1 MTKTEKA
8 AATFAAT
15 FNCSQAVF
23 SAFGTGAGMTEDQ
36 CLKLSCAFGG
46 GMARNQMTCGAVTGA
61 LLALGLHFG
70 RGAGDPL
77 AATGNTYE
85 KTNRFFEEFQK
96 RHGSI
101 NCREL
106 LHGLDMNNP
115 ADMEKIR
122 DLDLFKTSCAR
133 YVKDAVE
140 ITEGLVNG

>member
-1 MTKTEKA
+1 MTKSEKA
-8 AATFAAT
+8 AARFAAT

-23 SAFGTGAGMTEDQ
+23 SAFGTGLGLSEDQ
-36 CLKLSCAFGG
+36 CLKLGCAFGG

-70 RGAGDPL
+70 RGADDPL
-77 AATGNTYE
+77 AATGNAYE

-96 RHGSI
+96 RNGSI

-106 LHGLDMNNP
+106 LQGLVMNDP
-115 ADMEKIR
+115 DDMEKIR
-122 DLDLFKTSCAR
+122 ELDLFKTVCAR
-133 YVKDAVE
+133 YVTDAVE